1 MQLLPLFPSPYLLTL
16 LILLHDFIPLISEP
30 LDFDVQLL
38 DIPVQL
44 VNQLVLLSHL
54 LAGHPSHLLTGH
66 PGRVS
71 SLCNWGLPPRRL
83 EGVVVLAIRDVEVL
97 VEHGHLGGVDG
108 FSMRGDR
115 LEAGDQLSAVELG
128 DLREEEPKCLLVVL
142 EVAHRIRPVLRTL
155 EYELPQ
161 VCVALQVFD
170 LVQLP

>member
-1 MQLLPLFPSPYLLTL
+1 MQLLPLFASPYLLAL

-44 VNQLVLLSHL
+44 FNQLVLLSHL
-54 LAGHPSHLLTGH
+54 LAGHP
-66 PGRVS
+66 RWVS

-128 DLREEEPKCLLVVL
+128 DLREEEPHCLLVVL

-155 EYELPQ
+155 EDELPQ
-161 VCVALQVFD
+161 VCVALQIFD